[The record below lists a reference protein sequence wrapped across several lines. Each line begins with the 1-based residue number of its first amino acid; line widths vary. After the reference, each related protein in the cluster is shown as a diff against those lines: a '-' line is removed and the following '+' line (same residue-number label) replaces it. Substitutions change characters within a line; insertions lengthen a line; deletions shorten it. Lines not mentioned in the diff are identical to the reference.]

1 METNINGFEEENV
14 AVPSVVV
21 LNKKD
26 VDQIEDGA
34 EIKMTPPLKCDDG
47 NYFTRSSQIE
57 KQLNGAVKFFSKLFE
72 ARQMAHIFHLQ
83 VNGKPGSGW
92 EHIALNEFYDG
103 ILPLIDDLIET
114 YQGQYGVVDG
124 YEIIENGT
132 RDYDS
137 LKYIK
142 SFTGYLSSERSII
155 SKEDTHLHNI
165 IDEIVALSYKT
176 IFKLTNM
183 K

>member
-1 METNINGFEEENV
+1 METNINIPNGFKNI
-14 AVPSVVV
+14 AVPSVAI
-21 LNKKD
+21 LSEED
-26 VDQIEDGA
+26 VDQIENGVA
-34 EIKMTPPLKCDDG
+34 PEIKGGSNP
-47 NYFTRSSQIE
+47 
-57 KQLNGAVKFFSKLFE
+57 VKFFSKLFE

-114 YQGQYGVVDG
+114 YQGQYGIVEG
-124 YEIIENGT
+124 YETIENSSAE
-132 RDYDS
+132 YDS

-142 SFTGYLSSERSII
+142 SFTEYLSSNRSII
-155 SKEDTHLHNI
+155 SEKDSHLHNI